1 MAKPLAS
8 IRVTERAPRLLR
20 DGRAACGEVWSAVTV
35 DGAWRIERTEDPGTP
50 WMLTRLADGQS
61 AGQVGTL
68 RYAQEIIASGVA
80 ETRARMRRAGQRAY
94 DAAHGLSASD
104 RDAAR
109 WSAESEELAR
119 IQQAVAA

>member
-1 MAKPLAS
+1 
-8 IRVTERAPRLLR
+8 
-20 DGRAACGEVWSAVTV
+20 VWCAVTI
-35 DGAWRIERTEDPGTP
+35 DGAWKIERTEDPGTP

-68 RYAQEIIASGVA
+68 KHTQEIIASGQA
-80 ETRARMRRAGQRAY
+80 EVRANMRKAGQRAY
-94 DAAHGLSASD
+94 DAAESLPAHE

-109 WSAESEELAR
+109 WRAENEALAR